1 MGWSA
6 RSAAERAGRL
16 AAVFAVAASC
26 VAAGSA
32 AAQTPAL
39 PPIQI
44 ELPDKRV
51 VRLDQAPGV
60 RSRLAMPISRW
71 SKTPDW
77 MSRTITVFAASAPF
91 CPPLATWTLDA
102 AAGRAEAARR
112 DCDRHMRDRLAE
124 YAQADRD
131 RCACAQVL
139 SGKPAERLRVTSDLF
154 AGTALYDTAIVAVTR
169 AGAGTETMRGFRV
182 NQGGDSH
189 IHNADRQLVCSSRS
203 VGGGKER
210 TYSCFGGRVTA
221 KGNQREIREEEGE
234 RWRFY
239 TMGRF
244 ELATGERIDFVTNL
258 TTPELKKRHPA
269 FPD

>member
-1 MGWSA
+1 MA
-6 RSAAERAGRL
+6 RSAAELSGRV
-16 AAVFAVAASC
+16 AAAFAVAASC
-26 VAAGSA
+26 VAAGAA
-32 AAQTPAL
+32 AAQTPAS
-39 PPIQI
+39 PSIQI

-77 MSRTITVFAASAPF
+77 MSRTITMFGAAAPF
-91 CPPLATWTLDA
+91 CPPLTTWTLDA
-102 AAGRAEAARR
+102 EAARVETARR
-112 DCDRHMRDRLAE
+112 DCERQMRERLAE

-131 RCACAQVL
+131 RCACAVVV
-139 SGKPAERLRVTSDLF
+139 SGRPAERLRVSSETF
-154 AGTALYDTAIVAVTR
+154 AGPALYDTAIVAVTR
-169 AGAGTETMRGFRV
+169 AGAATQTMLGFRV
-182 NQGGDSH
+182 NQGGESRL
-189 IHNADRQLVCSSRS
+189 HNADRQLVCSSRS
-203 VGGGKER
+203 AGAGKER

-221 KGNQREIREEEGE
+221 KGSQREIREEEGE

-244 ELATGERIDFVTNL
+244 ELANGERIDFVTNL
-258 TTPELKKRHPA
+258 TGPELRKRHPT